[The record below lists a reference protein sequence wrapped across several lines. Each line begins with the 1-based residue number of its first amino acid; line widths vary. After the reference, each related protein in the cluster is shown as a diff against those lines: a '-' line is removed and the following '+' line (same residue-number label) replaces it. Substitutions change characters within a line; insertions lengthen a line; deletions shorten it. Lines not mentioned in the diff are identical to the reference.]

1 MYFSSATVLKSGTV
15 NKILKIFSGVNC
27 PPPPY
32 IPQTHQACCQNL
44 FAFFPKAW
52 MAFTSMRSL
61 VITPSVVE
69 ESQNYLVSLLHF
81 HDKDGR
87 QWDRQENLL
96 FMAIFPVR
104 QREVMAIAVT
114 SDRWAEDTHCIS
126 LLQEQSIC
134 K

>member
-1 MYFSSATVLKSGTV
+1 
-15 NKILKIFSGVNC
+15 
-27 PPPPY
+27 
-32 IPQTHQACCQNL
+32 
-44 FAFFPKAW
+44 